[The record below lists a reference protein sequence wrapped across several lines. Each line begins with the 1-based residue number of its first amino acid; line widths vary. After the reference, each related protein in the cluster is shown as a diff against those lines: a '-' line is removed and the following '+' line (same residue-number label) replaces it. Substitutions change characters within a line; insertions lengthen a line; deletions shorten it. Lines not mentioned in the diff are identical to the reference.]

1 MALQIAEALGEAHE
15 NGVVHRDIKPQNV
28 LITKSGDAKVADF
41 GIALDSNMAA
51 LTKGQYVLGATK
63 YMSPEQAHG
72 KPATSRSDLYSLGVV
87 LYEMLTGEAPYDADT
102 PLGVAVKH
110 ASEPPPIPRETNPD
124 VPEPLSDLTLWLLA
138 KDPENRPESASN
150 FVEALKEA
158 RRKLSPVAG
167 AGAAGMAAA
176 GMVPVGSAAAGEIP
190 NGAPDGTSGR
200 RGMGP
205 PPGASDA
212 AAPGAAGG
220 TARNGRKRLLWV
232 ALAALLIAA
241 LVAVGPLVSDL
252 LPGVANRLEAVV
264 GGGAEPVKVPDVKG
278 LPEDEAGKKLSGAG
292 FGVEK
297 ETRESVPENEGKV
310 LDQFVASGGTADE
323 GSKISL
329 VVGGGPPTVEVPDLY
344 YLKFPEAQQKLEDL
358 GLKVGEKKIIHDHQY
373 EYEKYP
379 KEVVLKQTPAS
390 GEEAEAGTEI
400 DLQVACNCD
409 AGDHTEEY

>member
-1 MALQIAEALGEAHE
+1 
-15 NGVVHRDIKPQNV
+15 
-28 LITKSGDAKVADF
+28 
-41 GIALDSNMAA
+41 MAA

-310 LDQFVASGGTADE
+310 LDQSVASGGTADE